1 MAGKYPNSSG
11 GCYCS
16 TLGQCY
22 GGVARLYTK
31 AHELIDKNPTN
42 SIFLNAGDYF
52 QGTMW
57 YTILKWK
64 PVVTLANMLNF
75 TAYTLG
81 NHDFDDGIDGLM
93 PFLNKV
99 NFPVL
104 AANLDA
110 SKVPKFAA
118 NLLLNN
124 FSYRSTYHSA

>member
-1 MAGKYPNSSG
+1 
-11 GCYCS
+11 
-16 TLGQCY
+16 
-22 GGVARLYTK
+22 
-31 AHELIDKNPTN
+31 LIDKNPTN

-64 PVVTLANMLNF
+64 PVVTFANMLNF

-93 PFLNKV
+93 PFLSKV

-118 NLLLNN
+118 KLLLNS